1 MARKKKSIKEEV
13 CEGLKRLAFG
23 DITDAVTLLFADDDI
38 SNEKIKSLDL
48 FCISEIKKAR
58 AGAMEIKF
66 FDRQKALEKLF
77 ELSSKESNETMR
89 FYAALEES
97 AKSANK
103 LFGDEPN
110 E

>member
-13 CEGLKRLAFG
+13 CDGLKRLAFG
-23 DITDAVTLLFADDDI
+23 DITDAVTLLFADDD
-38 SNEKIKSLDL
+38 
-48 FCISEIKKAR
+48 ISEIKKAR

-77 ELSSKESNETMR
+77 ELSSKGSNETMS

>member
-13 CEGLKRLAFG
+13 CESLKRLAFG

-77 ELSSKESNETMR
+77 ELSSKESNETMS